1 MKTVL
6 LAWELGG
13 GTGHA
18 MALRRYAACL
28 RSHGV
33 RLVAVT
39 KNYVAAQTLLDLGVA
54 LLQAPPWPGDWLS
67 PAQFRAGSSATMGDN
82 LAACGLTDEAA
93 FTDILRQW
101 NEIVTAIRP
110 SIIVGDYAPAA
121 SMMARGRIPLVV
133 IGNGFTLPPSE
144 MQSFPP
150 LHKLA
155 PPRWDEANI
164 LAAVNRAAKSTGAQ
178 PLDRLTQ
185 LFAADARIVE
195 SFPIL
200 DPYSSQRIEPVDGP
214 ALDHAPVS
222 RRDDANRIVVYLA
235 RGVAIHRDMV
245 GALRPFATRVHI
257 HAPELS
263 DAQRADLAAA
273 GAHIHDEAFVLSDT
287 LPDARLVIHLGGA
300 GVASHALA
308 CGVPQLILAGHI
320 EQELNGAALAR
331 AGLGHVIRN
340 SDQTRISSETIAGLF
355 EDDALAQRAINAGTD
370 HRAFLQGLTEQNKGP
385 LEKFERATLALL
397 KQA

>member
-1 MKTVL
+1 
-6 LAWELGG
+6 
-13 GTGHA
+13 
-18 MALRRYAACL
+18 
-28 RSHGV
+28 
-33 RLVAVT
+33 
-39 KNYVAAQTLLDLGVA
+39 
-54 LLQAPPWPGDWLS
+54 
-67 PAQFRAGSSATMGDN
+67 
-82 LAACGLTDEAA
+82 
-93 FTDILRQW
+93 
-101 NEIVTAIRP
+101 
-110 SIIVGDYAPAA
+110 
-121 SMMARGRIPLVV
+121 
-133 IGNGFTLPPSE
+133 

-155 PPRWDEANI
+155 PPQWDEADI
-164 LAAVNRAAKSTGAQ
+164 LAAVNRAAKSADAQ

-185 LFAADARIVE
+185 LFAADARVVE

-222 RRDDANRIVVYLA
+222 RRDDAGRIVVYLA

-263 DAQRADLAAA
+263 DAHRTDLAAA
-273 GAHIHDEAFVLSDT
+273 GAHLHDEAFVLADT
-287 LPDARLVIHLGGA
+287 LPDARLVIHLGGS

-331 AGLGHVIRN
+331 AGLGHVTRN
-340 SDQTRISSETIAGLF
+340 SDRTRISSQMIAGLF
-355 EDDALAQRAINAGTD
+355 EDNALAQRAIDAGTD
-370 HRAFLQGLTEQNKGP
+370 HRAFLQGLAEQNKGP
-385 LEKFERATLALL
+385 LEKFERASLALL
-397 KQA
+397 EQA